1 MNLAVIIVVTV
12 LISLTVLLA
21 LTRIVR
27 GPSLLDRLVATE
39 LLLAAMIAAVGAEAA
54 VHRHATTLPVL
65 VVLAL
70 LGFLGSVA
78 LVRFAAGEES

>member
-1 MNLAVIIVVTV
+1 MNLAVIIVVTI